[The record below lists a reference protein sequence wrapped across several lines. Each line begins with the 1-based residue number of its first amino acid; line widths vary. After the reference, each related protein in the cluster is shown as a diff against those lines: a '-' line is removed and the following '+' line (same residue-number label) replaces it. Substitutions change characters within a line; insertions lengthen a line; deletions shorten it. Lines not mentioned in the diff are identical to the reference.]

1 MIFRLY
7 KAYTPGT
14 RNRSISDF
22 EGLTR
27 YKPTKKLTYGRN
39 SKNGRNNRGI
49 ITSRHKGGGHKRLY
63 RKIDFRR
70 NKIDISGRIA
80 SIEYDPNRNAYIC
93 LINYVDGEKRYIL
106 HTRGISVG
114 NIVIYSSKASIS
126 IGNALPLST
135 NIPLGTI
142 IHNIEIIPGRGGQL
156 ARAAGTTA
164 KVIAK
169 EGRLATSRLPSG
181 EVRSISQNCIATVG
195 RVGNV
200 DTNNRYLGKAGSK
213 RWLGKRPRVRGAA
226 MNPVDHPHG
235 GGEGRTPIGR
245 KRPST
250 PWGYTA
256 FGRKSRKY
264 KRYSNSFII
273 RRRKTK

>member
-1 MIFRLY
+1 MSIRLY

-14 RNRSISDF
+14 RNRSISIF
-22 EGLTR
+22 EGITT
-27 YKPTKKLTYGRN
+27 YKPNKKLTYGKK
-39 SKNGRNNRGI
+39 SENGRNNKGI
-49 ITSRHKGGGHKRLY
+49 VTSRHRGGGHKRLY
-63 RKIDFRR
+63 RKIDFQR
-70 NKIDISGRIA
+70 NKTEIVGRIA
-80 SIEYDPNRNAYIC
+80 SIEYDT
-93 LINYVDGEKRYIL
+93 K
-106 HTRGISVG
+106 
-114 NIVIYSSKASIS
+114 
-126 IGNALPLST
+126 
-135 NIPLGTI
+135 IPLGTI
-142 IHNIEIIPGRGGQL
+142 IHNIELIPGRGGRL

-181 EVRSISQNCIATVG
+181 EVRLISQSCLATVG

-200 DTNNRYLGKAGSK
+200 DTNNKDLGKAGSK
-213 RWLGKRPRVRGAA
+213 RWLGKRPKVRGTA

-245 KRPST
+245 KKPST

-256 FGRKSRKY
+256 LGQRSRNH

-273 RRRKTK
+273 RRRKTN